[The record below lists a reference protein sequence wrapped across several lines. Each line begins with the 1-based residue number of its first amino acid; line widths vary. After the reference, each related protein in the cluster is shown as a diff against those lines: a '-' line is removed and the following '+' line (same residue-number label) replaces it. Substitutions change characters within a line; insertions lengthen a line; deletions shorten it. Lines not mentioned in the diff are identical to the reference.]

1 MNEETKPRALIVFD
15 MDGVII
21 DVSRSYREAVRMAA
35 RLFFKGAASWENL
48 PDPLF
53 SLEELARVKQ
63 SGGLNNDWDLTFLII
78 NLLFTRIQISIKGHD
93 PNPWSNY
100 KKTIKRA
107 DVSGLARFLQ
117 EKRNPLST
125 LFDRRGRISN
135 DFITSLYTGD
145 VGSGNII
152 KQIFQEIYLGKA
164 LFEST
169 YQVQSIVFH
178 EKGLIDRETLLI
190 DKSTLENLSSRNI
203 LAIATGRPR
212 IEADYPLGLFNLK
225 KYFTYIL
232 TLDDCINEEEKRFKK
247 SGKKVSLSKPNPFML
262 DAIAGALGNR
272 VSGYYYVGDMPD
284 DMMAAS
290 NSDSGFIGIGMLK
303 SSSAKDQLGKDLE
316 RAGADHIIEDFDELA
331 KIVEPTTTHV
341 AGGLNFRP

>member
-1 MNEETKPRALIVFD
+1 MFDYKKLMNEETISRALIVFD

-35 RLFFKGAASWENL
+35 RLFFKDAASWENL

-63 SGGLNNDWDLTFLII
+63 SGGLNNDWDLTFLIL
-78 NLLFTRIQISIKGHD
+78 NLLFTRVQISLEDHD
-93 PNPWSNY
+93 SNPWSHY
-100 KKTIKRA
+100 KKTIRRA

-117 EKRNPLST
+117 EKRHPLSA
-125 LFDRRGRISN
+125 LFDRNGTISN
-135 DFITSLYTGD
+135 DFLTSLYSGD

-169 YQVQSIVFH
+169 YQVQSKVFH
-178 EKGLIDRETLLI
+178 RKGLIEQETLLI
-190 DKSTLENLSSRNI
+190 DESTLENLSSRNI

-225 KYFTYIL
+225 KYFTSIL
-232 TLDDCINEEEKRFKK
+232 TLDDCINEEQKRFKK
-247 SGKKVSLSKPNPFML
+247 CGKKVSLSKPHPFML
-262 DAIAGALGNR
+262 DAIAGALENR
-272 VSGYYYVGDMPD
+272 VSAHYYVGDMPD

-290 NSDSGFIGIGMLK
+290 NSSTGFTGIGILK
-303 SSSAKDQLGKDLE
+303 SSSDKERLRIDLK
-316 RAGADHIIEDFDELA
+316 RAGADHIIEDFDELY
-331 KIVEPTTTHV
+331 KILES
-341 AGGLNFRP
+341 

>member
-1 MNEETKPRALIVFD
+1 MNEETISRALIVFD

-35 RLFFKGAASWENL
+35 RFFFKDAAAWENL

-63 SGGLNNDWDLTFLII
+63 SGGLNNDWDLTFLIL
-78 NLLFTRIQISIKGHD
+78 NLLFTRVQISLKDHD
-93 PNPWSNY
+93 SNPWSHY
-100 KKTIKRA
+100 KKTIGRA
-107 DVSGLARFLQ
+107 DVSDLARFLA
-117 EKRNPLST
+117 EKRHPLSA
-125 LFDRRGRISN
+125 LFDRNGRISN
-135 DFITSLYTGD
+135 DFLTSLYSGD

-169 YQVQSIVFH
+169 YQVQSKVFH
-178 EKGLIDRETLLI
+178 RKGLIEQETLLI

-225 KYFTYIL
+225 KYFTSIL
-232 TLDDCINEEEKRFKK
+232 TLDDCINEEQKRFKK
-247 SGKKVSLSKPNPFML
+247 CGKKVSLSKPHPFML
-262 DAIAGALGNR
+262 DAIAGALENR
-272 VSGYYYVGDMPD
+272 VSAHYYVGDMPD

-290 NSDSGFIGIGMLK
+290 NSSAGFTGIGILK
-303 SSSAKDQLGKDLE
+303 SSSDKESLRIDLK
-316 RAGADHIIEDFDELA
+316 RSGADHIIEDFDELY
-331 KIVEPTTTHV
+331 KILES
-341 AGGLNFRP
+341 

>member
-1 MNEETKPRALIVFD
+1 MNEETISRALIVFD

-35 RLFFKGAASWENL
+35 RLFFKDAASWKNL

-78 NLLFTRIQISIKGHD
+78 NLLFTRVQISLKDHD
-93 PNPWSNY
+93 SNPWSHY
-100 KKTIKRA
+100 KKTIRRA

-117 EKRNPLST
+117 EKRHPLSA
-125 LFDRRGRISN
+125 LFDRNGTISN
-135 DFITSLYTGD
+135 DFLTSLYSGD

-169 YQVQSIVFH
+169 YQVQSKVFH
-178 EKGLIDRETLLI
+178 RKGLIEQETLLI
-190 DKSTLENLSSRNI
+190 DESTLENLSSRNI

-225 KYFTYIL
+225 KYFTSIL
-232 TLDDCINEEEKRFKK
+232 TLDDCINEEQKRFKK
-247 SGKKVSLSKPNPFML
+247 CGKKVSLSKPHPFML
-262 DAIAGALGNR
+262 DAIAGALENR
-272 VSGYYYVGDMPD
+272 VSAHYYVGDMPD

-290 NSDSGFIGIGMLK
+290 NSSAGFTGIGILK
-303 SSSAKDQLGKDLE
+303 SSSDKESLRIDLK
-316 RAGADHIIEDFDELA
+316 RSGADHIIEDFDELY
-331 KIVEPTTTHV
+331 KILES
-341 AGGLNFRP
+341 

>member
-53 SLEELARVKQ
+53 SHAELARVKQ

-78 NLLFTRIQISIKGHD
+78 NLLFTRVQISIEDHD
-93 PNPWSNY
+93 SNPWHNY
-100 KKTIKRA
+100 KRTIKRA

-117 EKRNPLST
+117 EKSNPLSA
-125 LFDRRGRISN
+125 LFDRNGRISN
-135 DFITSLYTGD
+135 DFITRLYTGD
-145 VGSGNII
+145 IGSGNII
-152 KQIFQEIYLGKA
+152 KQIFQEIYLGEA

-169 YQVQSIVFH
+169 YQVQSKVFH
-178 EKGLIDRETLLI
+178 EKGLIDQETLLI
-190 DKSTLENLSSRNI
+190 DKSTLENLSRRNI

-212 IEADYPLGLFNLK
+212 VEADYPLELFNLK
-225 KYFTYIL
+225 KYFTYVL
-232 TLDDCINEEEKRFKK
+232 TLDDCINEEEERFKNDK
-247 SGKKVSLSKPNPFML
+247 KKVSLSKPNPFML
-262 DAIAGALGNR
+262 DAIAGALENR
-272 VSGYYYVGDMPD
+272 VSGHYYVGDMPD

-290 NSDSGFIGIGMLK
+290 NARAGYISIGILK
-303 SSSAKDQLGKDLE
+303 SSSDKDRLRRDLE
-316 RAGADHIIEDFDELA
+316 CANADYIIEDFDELA
-331 KIVEPTTTHV
+331 KIVDS
-341 AGGLNFRP
+341 NY